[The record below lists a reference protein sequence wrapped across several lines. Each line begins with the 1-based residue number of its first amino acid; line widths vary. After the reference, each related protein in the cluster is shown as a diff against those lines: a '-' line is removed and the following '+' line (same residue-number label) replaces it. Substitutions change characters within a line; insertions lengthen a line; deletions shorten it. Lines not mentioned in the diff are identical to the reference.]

1 MQQQFLLVTRDQ
13 FGYHVDPCAY
23 ARELTRHA
31 AVTYFCWDYGRPRVE
46 VPGVRVIYSSREGN
60 VVERNLRFLREL
72 MKLVGKFDR
81 SLLFYFPGVSLV
93 HLRAG
98 QDRLVC
104 DVRTGNVGASDLRRY
119 VFDKLLRL
127 ELLTFRHR
135 SFISEGLGRRFG
147 FRYFNVL
154 PLGAT
159 LTRTHTRDYASFHLL
174 YVGTFSSRRLEEAL
188 RGFGQFRA
196 EVGDEFPC
204 RFTLVGSG
212 TAEEEQRLR
221 DTALELNLPDDALTF
236 AGYVRRDHLA
246 PYFRDANVGVSY
258 VPITPYFDHQPVTK
272 TYEYL
277 LAGLPVIGTATSGQH
292 SVITPENGVLI
303 QDDPAAFA
311 AGLHRLYHHR
321 HGFSGTAIQQEAL
334 RYTYRNIV
342 DHRLVPYLLRTAPRP
357 QPAALAET
365 LNP

>member
-1 MQQQFLLVTRDQ
+1 MKQSLLLVTRDQ
-13 FGYHVDPCAY
+13 FGYHVDPYAY

-60 VVERNLRFLREL
+60 VAARNLRFLREL
-72 MKLVGKFDR
+72 LELVGEFDQ

-93 HLRAG
+93 HGWAEQR
-98 QDRLVC
+98 RLIC
-104 DVRTGNVGASDLRRY
+104 DVRTGNVGGSAVRRWL
-119 VFDKLLRL
+119 FDRLLSL
-127 ELLTFRHR
+127 EMRTFRNR

-147 FRYFNVL
+147 FDHFNVL
-154 PLGAT
+154 PLGASVT
-159 LTRTHTRDYASFHLL
+159 PLVPRDYRAFQLL
-174 YVGTFSSRRLEEAL
+174 YVGTFSSRRMEEAV
-188 RGFGQFRA
+188 RGFGLFRA
-196 EVGDEFPC
+196 EMDPDFSC
-204 RFTLVGSG
+204 HFTLIGSG
-212 TAEEEQRLR
+212 TPAEEQRLR
-221 DTALELNLPDDALTF
+221 ETVAEADMAGAVTF
-236 AGYVRRDHLA
+236 TGYVQREQLTA
-246 PYFRDANVGVSY
+246 YFQAANIGVSY

-311 AGLHRLYHHR
+311 AGLHQLYHHR